1 MHDTV
6 QMNAI
11 HRTDRSVGMGDY
23 RVRFRRVSRWV
34 RDVSSAHALRPT
46 QRVKC
51 WATLCRP
58 YGTSASRAMLSRHFR
73 AGLSH
78 SAASRLDP
86 IAMEAGYPKRS
97 NRPKCQPTMLRGWS
111 GARSESP
118 RLFLQPTL
126 ELEPF
131 GEAVDPMIGG
141 KDLLVHS
148 EAVATLGVHVQ
159 FDRFPGVRP
168 LLVQS
173 NTLRR
178 EPE

>member
-1 MHDTV
+1 
-6 QMNAI
+6 MNAI

-51 WATLCRP
+51 WATLCRR

-86 IAMEAGYPKRS
+86 IAMGVLSETIESSKVSAKHASRLVRS
-97 NRPKCQPTMLRGWS
+97 AFRV
-111 GARSESP
+111 A
-118 RLFLQPTL
+118 
-126 ELEPF
+126 
-131 GEAVDPMIGG
+131 AVI
-141 KDLLVHS
+141 S
-148 EAVATLGVHVQ
+148 STNLGT
-159 FDRFPGVRP
+159 RAIR
-168 LLVQS
+168 
-173 NTLRR
+173 
-178 EPE
+178 